1 MSPEAGT
8 SHPLLEFAASHA
20 DDAVAWLLLLLIV
33 LAGIGFGA
41 LLAWLRAQRVIA
53 SLRERNAE
61 LNITLELERRSHEEK
76 LASQRADRVQLNHAF
91 NILANR
97 ALRHNNETFLKLARE
112 NLQQFQLQA
121 NNELSRKEK
130 AVEELVNPIKAALEK
145 TERQIHQIEKE
156 RREAYGALSKHL
168 ESLALSQ
175 QQLQQETR
183 NLVQALRRPEVRG
196 RWGEL
201 TLKRL
206 VELAGMVEHCDFY
219 QQEQTETGD
228 GVIRPDMIIRMPDQ
242 REVVVDVK
250 TPLDAY
256 LGALETSDDA
266 LRRQQLERHARKVR
280 ERVRELAG
288 KAYWK
293 QFERAPDFVI
303 LFIPGEQFLS
313 AALEMDRSLLEDALA
328 RKVILATPTSF
339 VALLRA
345 IGYGW
350 RQERLAKNA
359 EKIRHVG
366 EDLYKRLQTLT
377 DHLARLGRSLENSV
391 TQYNRLAG
399 SFDSRVLPGA
409 RKFTELGID
418 TEKMP
423 EGVEQIE
430 KGVRTVAGDGEHRS

>member
-1 MSPEAGT
+1 MSRPRWT
-8 SHPLLEFAASHA
+8 PIS
-20 DDAVAWLLLLLIV
+20 
-33 LAGIGFGA
+33 
-41 LLAWLRAQRVIA
+41 
-53 SLRERNAE
+53 
-61 LNITLELERRSHEEK
+61 
-76 LASQRADRVQLNHAF
+76 
-91 NILANR
+91 
-97 ALRHNNETFLKLARE
+97 ARWRP
-112 NLQQFQLQA
+112 A
-121 NNELSRKEK
+121 
-130 AVEELVNPIKAALEK
+130 
-145 TERQIHQIEKE
+145 T
-156 RREAYGALSKHL
+156 
-168 ESLALSQ
+168 
-175 QQLQQETR
+175 TR
-183 NLVQALRRPEVRG
+183 
-196 RWGEL
+196 
-201 TLKRL
+201 
-206 VELAGMVEHCDFY
+206 
-219 QQEQTETGD
+219 
-228 GVIRPDMIIRMPDQ
+228 
-242 REVVVDVK
+242 
-250 TPLDAY
+250 
-256 LGALETSDDA
+256 
-266 LRRQQLERHARKVR
+266 
-280 ERVRELAG
+280 LAG